1 MSVCMRYEKDDD
13 SAKDLLNQG
22 FLKVL
27 TNLKKYKDDVPFE
40 PWIKRIMINVVI
52 DNYRKNTKYKE
63 QIWTEENEKLEYLS
77 NDSVNNYA
85 DEQFSAEDLE
95 QMIRSLPEAS
105 QKIFNLYAID
115 GYNHKEI
122 ADMLNISDGTS
133 KWHLSFAR
141 KKLKEMI
148 KESLRTLSSMIV

>member
-1 MSVCMRYEKDDD
+1 MRYEKDDD

-22 FLKVL
+22 FLKIL
-27 TNLKKYKDDVPFE
+27 TNLKKYNQDVPFE

-52 DNYRKNTKYKE
+52 DNYRKNAKYKE
-63 QIWTEENEKLEYLS
+63 QIWSEENEKLEYLS
-77 NDSVNNYA
+77 NETINNEA
-85 DEQFSAEDLE
+85 DEQFSAEELE
-95 QMIRSLPEAS
+95 RMIRSLPEAS

-122 ADMLNISDGTS
+122 AAMLKISDGTS

-141 KKLKEMI
+141 KKLKAMI
-148 KESLRTLSSMIV
+148 KESLRTLSSLIV